1 MHHLHSYIWLFLLL
15 LSAHADSPAQSWIFQ
30 KDHPPMAAT
39 LLSFAE
45 DKWTV
50 LPAGESESI
59 PLDKEDFRGWFR
71 SHPAP
76 DQAFH
81 NVRVQFRNGDF
92 LEGDLLHLDADNLKL
107 RTPWQQELTLRMDR
121 LASLVLSRPREDLVL
136 DGTKNLDNW
145 NYPNRLSQDEAVE
158 ALPTAGGLLI
168 NQPVPGIIRRPLPA
182 LPDVMLLEM
191 TFQLPSPDT
200 PYSMYLFSN
209 AQTVYNPGTIY
220 LRIQEGRF
228 FIRQFTYDRVS
239 VEFDLELPED
249 LDSRHAYQI
258 YVNHVSQRLDIWLN
272 GQRIYELVLVLRDN
286 PEEGGLWYSVSTKPG
301 NRYFLENFRVFPWNG
316 NAPQT
321 APSQSTKGDLWKI
334 NLANSDHL
342 EASQLKIEAETFTFS
357 LNDEAPMTVPLR
369 VLRSVEFPQT
379 PLNEEEPGDVLLR
392 LASGMGRLSGKL
404 LSVDEDHLMLNI
416 PAEAAPL
423 TIPRSQVDGIWIGNN
438 PLPAFPVQV
447 K

>member
-1 MHHLHSYIWLFLLL
+1 MRHLFCYIGLLL
-15 LSAHADSPAQSWIFQ
+15 LQRAYADSPAQSWVFQ
-30 KDHPPMAAT
+30 KDLPPMDAT

-50 LPAGESESI
+50 LPVGESESTAI
-59 PLDKEDFRGWFR
+59 ASEDFRGWLR

-81 NVRVQFRNGDF
+81 NVRVYFRNGDF
-92 LEGDLLHLDADNLKL
+92 LEGDLLHLDAETLKL
-107 RTPWQQELTLRMDR
+107 RTPWQQELTLQMDK
-121 LASLVLSRPREDLVL
+121 LASLEMSRPRKDLVL
-136 DGTKNLDNW
+136 DGTRNLDNW
-145 NYPNRLSQDEAVE
+145 KYPASVSEDEAVE

-168 NQPVPGIIRRPLPA
+168 HQPVPGIMRRPLPA
-182 LPDVMLLEM
+182 LPDTMLLEL

-200 PYSMYLFSN
+200 PYYMYLFSN

-228 FIRQFTYDRVS
+228 FIRQFTYDKVS
-239 VEFDLELPED
+239 VEFDLELPAD

-258 YVNHVSQRLDIWLN
+258 YVNHVTQRLDIWLN
-272 GQRIYELVLVLRDN
+272 GQRIYELLLVLRDN
-286 PEEGGLWYSVSTKPG
+286 PKEGGLWYSVSTKPG

-321 APSQSTKGDLWKI
+321 PPSQSTKGDLWKI
-334 NLANSDHL
+334 TLANSDHL
-342 EASQLKIEAETFTFS
+342 DATQLKIEAETFSFS

-379 PLNEEEPGDVLLR
+379 PLNAEEPGDVLLR
-392 LASGMGRLSGKL
+392 LASGLGRLSGKL
-404 LSVDEDHLMLNI
+404 LSLDEDNLTLHI

-423 TIPRSQVDGIWIGNN
+423 TIPRSQVDGIWMGNN
-438 PLPAFPVQV
+438 LLPAFPLQP